1 MKLYLDSEREFIQQ
15 LQTVDYMNYFIRQ
28 TSDCLEYGN
37 VHPNYIQEEY
47 YAILELHIEDLV
59 FSTYITNYGPGDFC
73 FSMKTGL
80 DLSSFVHLYNEMED
94 DHLDFLKHQLPTFM
108 NLVLNT
114 ATKGSETNFFDE
126 PFFSAN
132 DIVNEDTYT
141 WPVKYK
147 ILVGKPL
154 GEYLKSHI
162 LPMLCYAVK
171 LMDELYNFTNIPS
184 LTKSDLLSSDG
195 CTQEQLVRKAY
206 HLFQK
211 YGYL

>member
-1 MKLYLDSEREFIQQ
+1 MK
-15 LQTVDYMNYFIRQ
+15 YFIRQ

-37 VHPNYIQEEY
+37 IHPNYIQEEY
-47 YAILELHIEDLV
+47 YAILELHIEDIV

-80 DLSSFVHLYNEMED
+80 DLSSFIHQYNEMED
-94 DHLDFLKHQLPTFM
+94 EHLDFLQHQLPTFM

-114 ATKGSETNFFDE
+114 ATKGSETNFFDK
-126 PFFSAN
+126 PFFNAN
-132 DIVNEDTYT
+132 DVVNEDTYS

-147 ILVGKPL
+147 ILIGKPL
-154 GEYLKSHI
+154 GEYIMSHI
-162 LPMLCYAVK
+162 MPMLCYAVK
-171 LMDELYNFTNIPS
+171 LMGELYRFTDIPS
-184 LTKSDLLSSDG
+184 LTKNDLLSSDG
-195 CTQEQLVRKAY
+195 RDQERLVQKAY

>member
-1 MKLYLDSEREFIQQ
+1 
-15 LQTVDYMNYFIRQ
+15 
-28 TSDCLEYGN
+28 
-37 VHPNYIQEEY
+37 
-47 YAILELHIEDLV
+47 
-59 FSTYITNYGPGDFC
+59 
-73 FSMKTGL
+73 
-80 DLSSFVHLYNEMED
+80 MED

-114 ATKGSETNFFDE
+114 ATKGSETNFFDK